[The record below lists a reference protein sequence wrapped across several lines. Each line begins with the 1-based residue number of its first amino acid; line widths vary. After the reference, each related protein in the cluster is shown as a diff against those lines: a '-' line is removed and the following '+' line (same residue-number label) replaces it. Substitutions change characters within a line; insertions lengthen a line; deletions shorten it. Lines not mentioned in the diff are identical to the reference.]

1 MNQIANAFV
10 ADEYW
15 NFIATEH
22 PDWLGKENPYND
34 QITKI
39 FGEQGGY

>member
-1 MNQIANAFV
+1 MNQIANAMV

-15 NFIATEH
+15 NFLTTEH
-22 PDWLGKENPYND
+22 PEWLGNENPNND
-34 QITKI
+34 MITKI